1 MFKYNMD
8 VVPHPI
14 TDLFALNNE
23 RHNYNTRQTHD
34 LQINAGRGEIV
45 HKLFSFHGVHIWNHI
60 SREISVDVS
69 VSYACFKNLTKT
81 YLQTN
86 DILYRVR

>member
-1 MFKYNMD
+1 MFKYNMGIL
-8 VVPHPI
+8 PYPI
-14 TDLFALNNE
+14 NNLFALKSE

-45 HKLFSFHGVHIWNHI
+45 YNCLVIMMYIYGIIYLKKNPI
-60 SREISVDVS
+60 D

-86 DILYRVR
+86 DILYRAR

>member
-1 MFKYNMD
+1 M
-8 VVPHPI
+8 
-14 TDLFALNNE
+14 

-34 LQINAGRGEIV
+34 LQINAGRGEMLYKFFLAIMGYIYRIIF
-45 HKLFSFHGVHIWNHI
+45 KKNPI
-60 SREISVDVS
+60 D

-86 DILYRVR
+86 DILYRIR